1 MHFISTI
8 HKNVLIFVKIYKIT
22 SFFLINDNDFLIV
35 FAGLIHIKAF
45 CIPHDILSMFIPI
58 IRHMRNIVK
67 KIAKAIQI
75 GYNKLY
81 EYWGITGTCFVLLDP
96 AQRAFLLCYKTL
108 SDCQLLNGSFTP
120 CICYSLMFSAH
131 LRF

>member
-22 SFFLINDNDFLIV
+22 SFFLINDNDFLII
-35 FAGLIHIKAF
+35 FTGLIHVKAF
-45 CIPHDILSMFIPI
+45 CIPHGILSMFIPI

-75 GYNKLY
+75 GYNKL
-81 EYWGITGTCFVLLDP
+81 L
-96 AQRAFLLCYKTL
+96 
-108 SDCQLLNGSFTP
+108 
-120 CICYSLMFSAH
+120 
-131 LRF
+131 